1 MKQSKH
7 AFYAAVA
14 VGLLMASG
22 AAIAEPSEACSF
34 PGQQGYSYE
43 QIGLRNGWHLWQCEA
58 GSWQY
63 VHFCGRA
70 PC

>member
-1 MKQSKH
+1 MKRSKY
-7 AFYAAVA
+7 AFSAVA
-14 VGLLMASG
+14 VVVLLMTSS
-22 AAIAEPSEACSF
+22 AALAEPSEACSLL
-34 PGQQGYSYE
+34 GQQGYSYE
-43 QIGLRNGWHLWQCEA
+43 QIGLRNGWHLWQCYE